1 MTIENETL
9 SGTSSNNA
17 PSIEESIL
25 GSIEKIEAA
34 SPEPEIEDVA
44 PQEGEAEV
52 RAEAPEEAE
61 PDKTDEGKTADG
73 PAPNDK
79 SRLAKAAREL
89 ANARNRG
96 KKKVVEAKDLS
107 VTTKPAKVAPVAQP
121 TKKET
126 YLPPQEWPM
135 ADKEQF
141 NQLPPVAQKQSLEFY
156 KRAVAQTTKVW
167 QELRRKE
174 SYVGAVGDVIQRY
187 QTKWGEA
194 GMTAPQAIEE
204 LAATRENLI
213 TNPHQTLNNLMLKLG
228 VTPEEIYEMR
238 QGGRAPAAP
247 QQRNQQPAQQNS
259 LTRDDVLRILQENSA
274 RTSEQ
279 QEITSGQALVE
290 KLRNQVTQDGRYF
303 YPELQRDNPAIERIK
318 PLADAIKKAQPDLP
332 WDEVTLRAIRADRHA
347 HGTVAPGSP
356 SPNSPRLPSAE
367 ETQRIRSASVSVRG
381 RGNPTVPTRTPAK
394 AGESVQQTL
403 ERNVAAL
410 FNSSH

>member
-9 SGTSSNNA
+9 SGNSS

-44 PQEGEAEV
+44 PQEEPSEVPAET
-52 RAEAPEEAE
+52 PEEDKS
-61 PDKTDEGKTADG
+61 DKTDEGETADS

-89 ANARNRG
+89 AAARNRG

-107 VTTKPAKVAPVAQP
+107 VPAKGAKVAVKPTTQP
-121 TKKET
+121 KAET
-126 YLPPQEWPM
+126 FLPPQEWPTS
-135 ADKEQF
+135 DKEQF

-247 QQRNQQPAQQNS
+247 QQRNPAPAQQTS
-259 LTRDDVLRILQENSA
+259 LTRDDVIRIMEENSV

-290 KLRNQVTQDGRYF
+290 KLRNQVTQDGRYL

-332 WDEVTLRAIRADRHA
+332 WDEITLRAIRADRHA
-347 HGTVAPGSP
+347 HGTIPPGSP

-381 RGNPTVPTRTPAK
+381 RGNPTVPTSTPAK
-394 AGESVQQTL
+394 KGESVQQTL